1 MDDNFKKLSHIML
14 LLIFTFPIQT
24 PTYYTFLESLSPVED
39 KIEPLHIIPFWNQ
52 YNWFTNEASCRD
64 KNKASVAS
72 PSLYE
77 ITVLYIV
84 HYIVSQKQNIKQA
97 VNCQNFLTLTI
108 RPSIWNK

>member
-1 MDDNFKKLSHIML
+1 ML

-77 ITVLYIV
+77 ITKLQITKIVLYIV
-84 HYIVSQKQNIKQA
+84 HTTLYRIRHKQK
-97 VNCQNFLTLTI
+97 VTLLHSETKI
-108 RPSIWNK
+108 